1 MDYRIGEQP
10 SARVA
15 PERTSDIVARLAREG
30 EGDRISVGQLLAAL
44 KDRGF
49 GVIIILFALPNAI
62 IPLAWV
68 LGTPILLFAIQLVL
82 GQPKPWLPQIMSR
95 QTVTRETFNKLAN
108 YVVRYLSIMERWLK
122 PRFSWLT
129 SKSME
134 RGIGLW
140 LVFLTLVLLVPVPFG
155 NALPAFAISIIAAGL
170 IEKDGGAIIVGS
182 LIGLAGTF
190 YVVALLGGLIAAFRA
205 IFGF

>member
-1 MDYRIGEQP
+1 M
-10 SARVA
+10 
-15 PERTSDIVARLAREG
+15 
-30 EGDRISVGQLLAAL
+30 
-44 KDRGF
+44 
-49 GVIIILFALPNAI
+49 
-62 IPLAWV
+62 

-95 QTVTRETFNKLAN
+95 QTVTRETFTKLAN

-134 RGIGLW
+134 RVIGLW